1 MSVLSLVGKPFV
13 KKKTH
18 EEVAAY
24 EFAFRLIGRTFLTV
38 HLFYVDGVLI
48 DTAQRNAESLVLRT
62 LRPYDIE
69 KVLLTHWHE
78 DHSGNL
84 VAIYK
89 QHRPQAVYAH
99 PLTARIVRR
108 GFSILPYEYLMLG
121 NTTPFKKEI
130 LPLPDKIP
138 SHRLTFL
145 PMHTPGHSE
154 DHTAYY
160 VPERG
165 WLFSGDL
172 FVAEKIK
179 FFRHSEDIAQQ
190 IDSLRKVA
198 TLDFDTLFCAHNPQF
213 TNGKQAIL
221 RKLQYLEDFYGKV
234 AAWYHKGLD
243 EKEIMRRLPLEESA
257 FIRLVTFGDVG
268 LVYMV
273 RSVIRNERKKKLS
286 ESITA

>member
-1 MSVLSLVGKPFV
+1 MSVLSLVGKQFV
-13 KKKTH
+13 KKKEH
-18 EEVAAY
+18 EEVAIY
-24 EFAFRLIGRTFLTV
+24 EFAFSLIGRPFLTV

-48 DTAQRNAESLVLRT
+48 DTAQSNAESLVLRT

-78 DHSGNL
+78 DHTGNL

-89 QHRPQAVYAH
+89 QHRPEEIYAH
-99 PLTARIVRR
+99 PLTARIVKR

-130 LPLPDKIP
+130 LPLPEKIQSRHLSFVP
-138 SHRLTFL
+138 V
-145 PMHTPGHSE
+145 HTPGHSD

-172 FVAEKIK
+172 FVAEQIK

-190 IDSLRKVA
+190 IDSLRKVS
-198 TLDFDTLFCAHNPQF
+198 TLDFDTLFCAHNPQLKG
-213 TNGKQAIL
+213 GKQAIL

-234 AAWYHKGLD
+234 ASWYHQGLD

-257 FIRLVTFGDVG
+257 FIRLMTFGDVG

-273 RSVIRNERKKKLS
+273 RSVIRNEQQKTS
-286 ESITA
+286 SNG